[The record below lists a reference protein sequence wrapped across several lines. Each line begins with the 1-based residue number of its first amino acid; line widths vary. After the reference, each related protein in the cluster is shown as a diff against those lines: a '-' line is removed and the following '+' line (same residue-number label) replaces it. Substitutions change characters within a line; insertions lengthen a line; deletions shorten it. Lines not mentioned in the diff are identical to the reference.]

1 MAGRDDFTHFNKPDS
16 YFCIPVFFIYF
27 CCQHNSVVEQIVHC
41 NDNGRRLK
49 FLNCGIGSDVY
60 CAISVGVVKD
70 LFCTRPYTSSCR
82 KTVSMTIKKFGHYA
96 DLTPFSCPNQSGRGI
111 LHKMNKYE
119 LTVVVDG
126 KSGAAK
132 KKKVTESLEKILK
145 IFKGAI
151 KESKDWGVREMAYK
165 IGKSDSGLYLHFEIE
180 LDGAG
185 VKALNEKLRTDADIL
200 RYLVIR
206 KEK

>member
-1 MAGRDDFTHFNKPDS
+1 MVGRDDFTHFNKPDS
-16 YFCIPVFFIYF
+16 CFCIPVFFIYF
-27 CCQHNSVVEQIVHC
+27 CCQYNPVVEQIVHC

-60 CAISVGVVKD
+60 CANPPWVVEH
-70 LFCTRPYTSSCR
+70 LPCAWSYASICWTA
-82 KTVSMTIKKFGHYA
+82 VLVTIKKFGHYA

-151 KESKDWGVREMAYK
+151 KESKDWGVKEMAYK
-165 IGKSDSGLYLHFEIE
+165 IGKSDNGLYMHFEIE
-180 LDGAG
+180 LDGSG

-200 RYLVIR
+200 RYLVIK